1 MKIFSSGSPP
11 RSLGPLLLLILAGVH
26 PTWAQPRDPVLEKA
40 RQEARSEDIQKREKA
55 WATLVAAGEAGKA
68 ILRPL
73 LARCHEREIRLLMGV
88 PRSRA
93 GKKLRKLTEVHLAE
107 ARKEALSVIYN
118 RNLYP
123 DENHGI
129 VGQPLVDEKVGK
141 VRALYETPVETL
153 RQEVTSLEKLLRDLE
168 LSYRFVPEVG
178 GIPLPADH
186 PDFKTCLQK
195 LNRAVNTRS
204 LGIGSTHLRRAERA
218 REALRQVESEAS
230 PAEIQVVV
238 LLNEYRHMMGR
249 PPLAPH
255 LLLMRAAR
263 KHSQEM
269 EDLKYFSHTSPTPDL
284 RTPSMRA
291 AREGYGGS
299 CAENIARAGSAEG
312 AHNGWY
318 NSSGHHRNMLGHHR
332 VIGLGRSRG
341 GGFWTQMLGS
351 GAVPGSKKTP
361 SKHDWVSYLKRAEA
375 VPPHDLDSH
384 RDLAVWCR
392 NQGLL
397 RAMEREAARVL
408 AARPEDEKI
417 RQLLGESRVNGAWMH
432 LVNRAAREGDSVQ
445 VKIRILKPLFKNEDP
460 YHRIRVVRALAG
472 LFDPRAEKWV
482 AHGLKDTHPDVR
494 IEACLGLM
502 VGIGKRVESKLKGRL
517 KDRHPRV
524 RHHAAAA
531 LYRRGNAVGIPDLL
545 KEAVQ
550 GDEAARASAG
560 EAIRFIAHQDFDYA
574 WNADRAGRAAAV
586 ARALEWFKSQTDGL
600 DIPR

>member
-218 REALRQVESEAS
+218 REALRQVESEA
-230 PAEIQVVV
+230 
-238 LLNEYRHMMGR
+238 R
-249 PPLAPH
+249 
-255 LLLMRAAR
+255 
-263 KHSQEM
+263 
-269 EDLKYFSHTSPTPDL
+269 D
-284 RTPSMRA
+284 
-291 AREGYGGS
+291 
-299 CAENIARAGSAEG
+299 
-312 AHNGWY
+312 
-318 NSSGHHRNMLGHHR
+318 
-332 VIGLGRSRG
+332 GRSEEHN
-341 GGFWTQMLGS
+341 
-351 GAVPGSKKTP
+351 V
-361 SKHDWVSYLKRAEA
+361 
-375 VPPHDLDSH
+375 
-384 RDLAVWCR
+384 
-392 NQGLL
+392 
-397 RAMEREAARVL
+397 
-408 AARPEDEKI
+408 
-417 RQLLGESRVNGAWMH
+417 
-432 LVNRAAREGDSVQ
+432 
-445 VKIRILKPLFKNEDP
+445 
-460 YHRIRVVRALAG
+460 
-472 LFDPRAEKWV
+472 
-482 AHGLKDTHPDVR
+482 
-494 IEACLGLM
+494 
-502 VGIGKRVESKLKGRL
+502 
-517 KDRHPRV
+517 
-524 RHHAAAA
+524 
-531 LYRRGNAVGIPDLL
+531 
-545 KEAVQ
+545 
-550 GDEAARASAG
+550 
-560 EAIRFIAHQDFDYA
+560 
-574 WNADRAGRAAAV
+574 
-586 ARALEWFKSQTDGL
+586 
-600 DIPR
+600 